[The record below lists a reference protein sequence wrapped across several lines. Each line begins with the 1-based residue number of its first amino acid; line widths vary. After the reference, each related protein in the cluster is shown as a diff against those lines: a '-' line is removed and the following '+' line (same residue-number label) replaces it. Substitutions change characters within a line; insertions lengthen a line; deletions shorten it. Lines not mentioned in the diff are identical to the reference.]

1 MYVDKVVVYSSL
13 NVAEVHLVK
22 SALSREGLDSFIRAH
37 HLGPLAGEVPFDD
50 ARAELYVRPEDAH
63 QAMVVIKA
71 ALNVVG
77 PDWTCEYCYEKNP
90 ISFEICWKCERP
102 RVSTSTNG

>member
-1 MYVDKVVVYSSL
+1 MYADKVVVYSSL

-22 SALSREGLDSFIRAH
+22 SALTREGLQSFIRAH

-50 ARAELYVRPEDAH
+50 ARAELYVFPTDARR
-63 QAMVVIKA
+63 AEVVIKA

-77 PDWTCEYCYEKNP
+77 PDWVCTLCQESNP
-90 ISFEICWKCERP
+90 VSFEICWKCG
-102 RVSTSTNG
+102 SNASNK

>member
-1 MYVDKVVVYSSL
+1 MYADKICVYSSL

-22 SALSREGLDSFIRAH
+22 SALTQEGLESFIRAH

-50 ARAELYVRPEDAH
+50 ARAELYVRPEDARR
-63 QAMVVIKA
+63 AEVVIKA

-77 PDWTCEYCYEKNP
+77 PDWTCTQCQEKNP
-90 ISFEICWKCERP
+90 VSFELCWQCGHTR
-102 RVSTSTNG
+102 TSGEP